1 VTRRR
6 FLSRAS
12 GAQELGYSRS
22 KFAHGM
28 QGQKWSLS
36 ILILIVDDFEN
47 WRRQVHSLLQARPG
61 WQVIAEASDGSEAVQ
76 KAEDLKPDL
85 ILLDIGLPKLNG
97 IEAAREIRQRSPTSK
112 IIFLSQ
118 NSDLDVV
125 RAALGTGAL
134 GYVLKTDAGHE
145 LLPAVDAVLGGKQ
158 FVSSS
163 LKRHEFSAS
172 PAEKKAPH
180 RHEVLFYSDDT
191 VLLDRVTR
199 FIAVALNAGD
209 AAIVF
214 ATKSHRDSLLQR
226 LKAEGVD
233 ADGALHQG
241 TYISLD
247 AADTLSTIM
256 VNGFPDPVRFSRSIG
271 DLIAAAARAAQSEE
285 PRVVMFGEAVA
296 LLQAEGNPDA
306 AIRFEQLGND
316 LPKTHKVDI
325 LCAYSLSSFH
335 GEEDEHVFQSICAE
349 HSAVYSR

>member
-1 VTRRR
+1 
-6 FLSRAS
+6 
-12 GAQELGYSRS
+12 
-22 KFAHGM
+22 M
-28 QGQKWSLS
+28 
-36 ILILIVDDFEN
+36 
-47 WRRQVHSLLQARPG
+47 QARPT
-61 WQVIAEASDGSEAVQ
+61 WQIIAEASDGSEAVQ

-97 IEAAREIRQRSPTSK
+97 IEAAKRIRQCSPSSK

-172 PAEKKAPH
+172 PGEEKAPR
-180 RHEVLFYSDDT
+180 RHEVLFYSDDA
-191 VLLDRVTR
+191 VLLDRVTH
-199 FIAVALNAGD
+199 FIAVALKAGN

-233 ADGALHQG
+233 TDGALQQG

-256 VNGFPDPVRFSRSIG
+256 VNDLPDSVRFFGFIG
-271 DLIAAAARAAQSEE
+271 GLIAAAARAAQSEA
-285 PRVVMFGEAVA
+285 PRVVVFGEAVA
-296 LLQAEGNPDA
+296 LLQAEGNTDA
-306 AIRFEQLGND
+306 AIRFEQFGNE

-325 LCAYSLSSFH
+325 LCAYSSGSFH

>member
-1 VTRRR
+1 
-6 FLSRAS
+6 L
-12 GAQELGYSRS
+12 
-22 KFAHGM
+22 HGI
-28 QGQKWSLS
+28 QGLKWSLS
-36 ILILIVDDFEN
+36 IRILIVDDFEN
-47 WRRQVHSLLQARPG
+47 WRRQVHSLLQARPT
-61 WQVIAEASDGSEAVQ
+61 WQDISEASDGSQAVQ
-76 KAEDLKPDL
+76 KVEELKPDL

-97 IEAAREIRQRSPTSK
+97 IEAARQIRRQSPGSK

-172 PAEKKAPH
+172 PGEEQAPH
-180 RHEVLFYSDDT
+180 RHEVLFYSDDA
-191 VLLDRVTR
+191 VLLDRVTH
-199 FIAVALNAGD
+199 FIAVALKAGD

-233 ADGALHQG
+233 TDGALHQG

-247 AADTLSTIM
+247 ATDTLSAIM
-256 VNGFPDPVRFSRSIG
+256 VNGLPDPVRFFERIGGSIE
-271 DLIAAAARAAQSEE
+271 AAARAVQSEA
-285 PRVVMFGEAVA
+285 PRVVVFGEAVA
-296 LLQAEGNPDA
+296 LLQTEGNADA
-306 AIRFEQLGND
+306 AIHFEQLGNE